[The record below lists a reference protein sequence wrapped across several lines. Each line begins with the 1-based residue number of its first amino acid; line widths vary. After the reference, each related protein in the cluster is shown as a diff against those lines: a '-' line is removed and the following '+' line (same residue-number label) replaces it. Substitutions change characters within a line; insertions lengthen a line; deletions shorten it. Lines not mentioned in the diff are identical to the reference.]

1 MRIRMPSITIN
12 KKTQII
18 ILTAT
23 FVLGVILSAHAYP
36 VAFTDSSGEKVIIS
50 QRPKR
55 IVSLVPSMTEII
67 FRLGAGD
74 AVKGLTHHSNHPPEV
89 SQKQII
95 GGFFQPSIQQ
105 IRKLQPDVIF
115 YSPLQQMVK
124 ANFKAGSCQLI
135 HLDTD
140 SIAQSFVTI
149 RLLGRIFNQSDAA
162 LSLVSQIGTQLKLV
176 KKKVARIP
184 APQKKRVVRL
194 MSRVPLMAPG
204 DDSFQNEMIRAA
216 GGIPPRWSKNGRTVP
231 VSEAELINF
240 NPQAIYGCGGDR
252 EAALNF
258 FNRPGLKD
266 MDAVKHHQIYF
277 FPCDLTCR
285 AATNTGHFVSWLSA
299 KIYAQ
304 QFTDPQNRV
313 LTDHIVEDRDLSIDL
328 SYIKKASITVS
339 RIFDFPNKTLII
351 DFNTPLS
358 MVSTLEGYREGIEAI
373 GNHYFS
379 PPCWSIS
386 HQLGFQQFRQR
397 VYTVIGKSPKTASF
411 LFTGADMDHLAARRE
426 TYKDMIVY
434 ALVTAGVRSNAIRT
448 SQDMGNY
455 YEPGTINIILL
466 TNRKLSH
473 RAMTR
478 AIITATEAKTA
489 ALADTDIRSSYS
501 PHNNRATGTG
511 TDNIL
516 IVQGIGSP
524 INLTG
529 GHAKM
534 GELIAR
540 AVYGAVQEAVYNQN
554 GITAQRH
561 IFERLKDRRISLY
574 SLVSDAKCDCDIAPN
589 ELVAAMEEI
598 LLDPR
603 YAAFV
608 ATAFAVSDDVERGLI
623 RDLGLF
629 DALCHQVASE
639 IAGRELTVLEELIGD
654 EFPQITRMALNA
666 IFNGVRH
673 MLR

>member
-1 MRIRMPSITIN
+1 MKIRMPSITIN
-12 KKTQII
+12 KKIQII

-23 FVLGVILSAHAYP
+23 IVLGVILSAHAYP

-55 IVSLVPSMTEII
+55 VVSLVPSMTEII
-67 FRLGAGD
+67 FRIGAGD
-74 AVKGLTHHSNHPPEV
+74 AVKGLTYHSNHPPQV

-115 YSPLQQMVK
+115 YAPLQQMVK

-135 HLDTD
+135 QLDTD

-162 LSLVSQIGTQLKLV
+162 VSVVSQIGAQLKLV
-176 KKKVARIP
+176 QKKVARIP

-194 MSRVPLMAPG
+194 MSSVPLMAPG

-216 GGIPPRWSKNGRTVP
+216 GGIPPRWGKNGRTVP

-240 NPQAIYGCGGDR
+240 NPQVIYGCGSDR
-252 EAALNF
+252 EADLNF
-258 FNRPGLKD
+258 FSRPGLKD
-266 MDAVKHHQIYF
+266 VDAVKHHQIHF

-304 QFTDPQNRV
+304 QFADPQNRV
-313 LTDHIVEDRDLSIDL
+313 LIDRIVEDRSLSIDL

-386 HQLGFQQFRQR
+386 HQLGLQRFKHR
-397 VYTVIGKSPKTASF
+397 VYTVIGKTPKTASF

-426 TYKDMIVY
+426 TYKNMIVY
-434 ALVTAGVRSNAIRT
+434 ALVTAGVQSNAIRT
-448 SQDMGNY
+448 SQDMGTY

-501 PHNNRATGTG
+501 PRNNQATGTG

-524 INLTG
+524 IDLTG
-529 GHAKM
+529 GHTKM

-561 IFERLKDRRISLY
+561 IFQRLKDRRISLY
-574 SLVSDAKCDCDIAPN
+574 GLVSDAKCDCNIAPN
-589 ELVAAMEEI
+589 ELVAAMEEV

>member
-1 MRIRMPSITIN
+1 MKIRMPSITIN
-12 KKTQII
+12 KKIQII

-23 FVLGVILSAHAYP
+23 IVLGVILSAHAYP

-55 IVSLVPSMTEII
+55 VVSLVPSMTEII
-67 FRLGAGD
+67 FRIGAGD
-74 AVKGLTHHSNHPPEV
+74 AVKGLTYHSNHPPQV

-115 YSPLQQMVK
+115 YAPLQQMVK

-135 HLDTD
+135 QLDTD

-162 LSLVSQIGTQLKLV
+162 VSVVSQIGAQLKLV
-176 KKKVARIP
+176 QKKVARIP

-194 MSRVPLMAPG
+194 MSSVPLMAPG

-216 GGIPPRWSKNGRTVP
+216 GGIPPRWGKNGRTVP

-240 NPQAIYGCGGDR
+240 NPQVIYGCGSDR
-252 EAALNF
+252 EADLNF
-258 FNRPGLKD
+258 FSRPGLKD
-266 MDAVKHHQIYF
+266 VDAVKHHQIHF

-304 QFTDPQNRV
+304 QFADPQNRV
-313 LTDHIVEDRDLSIDL
+313 LIDRIVEDRSLSIDL

-386 HQLGFQQFRQR
+386 HQLGLQRFKHR
-397 VYTVIGKSPKTASF
+397 VYTVIGKTPKTASF

-426 TYKDMIVY
+426 TYKNMIVY
-434 ALVTAGVRSNAIRT
+434 ALVTAGVQSNAIRT
-448 SQDMGNY
+448 SQDMGTY

-501 PHNNRATGTG
+501 PRNNQATGTG

-524 INLTG
+524 IDLTG
-529 GHAKM
+529 GHTKM

-561 IFERLKDRRISLY
+561 IFQRLKDRRISLY
-574 SLVSDAKCDCDIAPN
+574 GLVSDAKCDCDIASN
-589 ELVAAMEEI
+589 ELVAAMEKV